1 MTFRLHWVTSGFQPI
16 VYVIQRYVNA
26 ALRLEV
32 AIFGILR
39 TSIEFPGIT
48 YLLFRGQ
55 LATAV
60 VVSLL
65 LRKHVR
71 EIEKVNGDR
80 SVVFVARV
88 PDPLSLNIVAQV
100 LNALLLPLVAG

>member
-32 AIFGILR
+32 DIFGILR

-48 YLLFRGQ
+48 YFLFRGQ
-55 LATAV
+55 LAIAV

-65 LRKHVR
+65 LRKHVC
-71 EIEKVNGDR
+71 EIENMWFWRGAADAA
-80 SVVFVARV
+80 FVC
-88 PDPLSLNIVAQV
+88 VATDSQEF
-100 LNALLLPLVAG
+100 LHHPK